1 MERLRTAVQRGIC
14 SILRASRMRH
24 PSCSWTRLGH
34 VPAKDRVPKALS
46 VTVVSSNRETLD
58 GLEAYL
64 RESGVVANGTR
75 ALERLLEMTPPSAVA
90 VILFPDE
97 YGAAA
102 VTKALAAL
110 HRGRPKVLAVLVTN
124 EPGRFERATGVEP
137 GDGAPLVIPKPAW
150 AWTILDAVRARLR
163 STTLAE

>member
-1 MERLRTAVQRGIC
+1 
-14 SILRASRMRH
+14 
-24 PSCSWTRLGH
+24 
-34 VPAKDRVPKALS
+34 VPAKDRVPRALS

-64 RESGVVANGTR
+64 RKSGVLANGTR
-75 ALERLLEMTPPSAVA
+75 TLERLLEMTPQSAVA

-97 YGAAA
+97 YEPAA

-110 HRGRPKVLAVLVTN
+110 HRGRPQVLAVIVTN
-124 EPGRFERATGVEP
+124 EPGRFERAAGIEP
-137 GDGAPLVIPKPAW
+137 GDDAPLVIPKPAW
-150 AWTILDAVRARLR
+150 AWTILDAVRARLG